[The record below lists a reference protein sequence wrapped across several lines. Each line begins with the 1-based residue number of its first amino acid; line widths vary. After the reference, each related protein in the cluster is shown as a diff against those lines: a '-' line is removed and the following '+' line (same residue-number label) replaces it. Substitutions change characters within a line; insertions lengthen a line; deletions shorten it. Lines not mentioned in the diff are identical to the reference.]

1 MSRASLANAVA
12 KVENFQQTFPR
23 AKSMQSKAGLACAIS
38 GIAQYFLDKSHP
50 GACYFLGSGLCM
62 LALFPWTKIV
72 IMPINYALMSPEA
85 LKKNDE
91 WINEK
96 IDKWGQVHFVRVIL
110 GGIAFALNIKAILLM

>member
-1 MSRASLANAVA
+1 
-12 KVENFQQTFPR
+12 
-23 AKSMQSKAGLACAIS
+23 
-38 GIAQYFLDKSHP
+38 
-50 GACYFLGSGLCM
+50 M

-72 IMPINYALMSPEA
+72 IMPINYELMSPEA